1 MILAPRGVQHVQERR
16 DRAAVETATELEVGA
31 DLGARDA
38 QRVADVARHQ
48 KRAQIRGDR
57 IETAARDDARAS
69 RRRLVVITAGD
80 LSHPRRL
87 ARDVDVVRA
96 EPHAGVHN
104 RRAIERKRARG
115 AEHDPRP
122 CHDGVDGGL
131 ILTGCDDQIRVAQ
144 ASACGLTRRF
154 ERVTTRAG
162 NRPAEAGGRVGREVG
177 HRLPPGEAAGA
188 VEEDVVVAVGW
199 G

>member
-1 MILAPRGVQHVQERR
+1 ML
-16 DRAAVETATELEVGA
+16 
-31 DLGARDA
+31 
-38 QRVADVARHQ
+38 ADVARHQ
-48 KRAQIRGDR
+48 QRAEIRGDR
-57 IETAARDDARAS
+57 IEPAARDDARAA
-69 RRRLVVITAGD
+69 RRRRRVIAAGD

-87 ARDVDVVRA
+87 AGDVDVVRA
-96 EPHAGVHN
+96 ETHAGVHH

-115 AEHDPRP
+115 AEHDARP
-122 CHDGVDGGL
+122 CDDGVDGGL
-131 ILTGCDDQIRVAQ
+131 ILTWCDDQIVVAQ
-144 ASACGLTRRF
+144 ASAGGVTRGF

-162 NRPAEAGGRVGREVG
+162 NRPAEAGRRMRREVG